1 MTGAQTTNITVPM
14 EQEIADRAES
24 LFEELGMSVPTAIN
38 VFVRQ
43 ALREGGFPFDITACK
58 PNKETIMAML
68 EAEKIANDPNA
79 KTYTDLDELFKD
91 LKSDD

>member
-1 MTGAQTTNITVPM
+1 MTGAQTINLTVPM
-14 EQEIADRAES
+14 DQQVAERAEG
-24 LFEELGMSVPTAIN
+24 LFEELGMSMSTAIN

-58 PNKETIMAML
+58 PNKETIEAML
-68 EAEKIANDPNA
+68 ESERIASDPNV
-79 KTYTDLDELFKD
+79 KGYTDLDELFRD

>member
-1 MTGAQTTNITVPM
+1 MTSAQTTNISVTMDKAV
-14 EQEIADRAES
+14 AKRAES
-24 LFEELGMSVPTAIN
+24 LFEELGMSMSTAIN

-58 PNKETIMAML
+58 PNKETIEAML
-68 EAEKIANDPNA
+68 EAERLVNDPTA
-79 KTYTDLDELFKD
+79 KTYTDLDELFRD